1 MSKINSKNAKKIS
14 DSESSS
20 DTSDSDTT
28 VVKTKT
34 TVKAA
39 QGRTVKATA
48 EKTVKATTEKTV
60 KATQGRTA
68 KPIPEKKSE
77 SGSDSETDVKN
88 IISSADKASDYS
100 SDSEQSDEEL
110 EMKAK
115 RKDKK
120 QKDTYKEIH
129 TKMKELNCKRT
140 DNNKQ
145 QFTLYEALTK
155 LSKESKLVDKEL
167 DKLQEQ
173 LDKIYSEDV
182 LKASKTKP
190 KRKGNSGFK
199 PQQLPNYLYNYLKDN
214 EQITEDEHALIGNQV
229 HKKLN
234 NIFKDKGLRKGKLV
248 YLDEKTCADL
258 HVDEEFCNKLNLY
271 EDDKV
276 IIKFT
281 VFPKFVSELI
291 KRNTV

>member
-1 MSKINSKNAKKIS
+1 MSKINSKNTKKIS
-14 DSESSS
+14 DSESCS

-28 VVKTKT
+28 VVKTKK
-34 TVKAA
+34 TVKTA
-39 QGRTVKATA
+39 QERTVKGASG
-48 EKTVKATTEKTV
+48 KTVKAT
-60 KATQGRTA
+60 
-68 KPIPEKKSE
+68 PEKKSE
-77 SGSDSETDVKN
+77 SESDSETDIKN
-88 IISSADKASDYS
+88 ITISTNKVPECS

-214 EQITEDEHALIGNQV
+214 GQIKEDEHELIGNQV

-234 NIFKDKGLRKGKLV
+234 NIFKEMNLRKGKLV
-248 YLDEKTCADL
+248 YLDEKTCTDL
-258 HVDEEFCNKLNLY
+258 HIDKDLCNKLNLY

-276 IIKFT
+276 VIKFT